1 MFNLANTQS
10 LTHRRN
16 VYTNTVFNAMLTQG
30 ARDLDSGLETR
41 DVVINAIAK
50 IVAATVPNAGQG
62 HAESIRQQVADSI
75 DAILFLDQS
84 PADTESDNEEE
95 TETA

>member
-75 DAILFLDQS
+75 DAILT
-84 PADTESDNEEE
+84 PADTDSDNEEE

>member
-41 DVVINAIAK
+41 DVIINAIAK

-75 DAILFLDQS
+75 DAILT
-84 PADTESDNEEE
+84 PADTDSDNEEE

>member
-1 MFNLANTQS
+1 MYNLANTPS

-16 VYTNTVFNAMLTQG
+16 VYTNMVFNAMLTQG
-30 ARDLDSGLETR
+30 AKDLKSGLETR

-62 HAESIRQQVADSI
+62 HADSIRQQVADSI
-75 DAILFLDQS
+75 DAILSTSGTD
-84 PADTESDNEEE
+84 SDNAEEE
-95 TETA
+95 TEVA

>member
-16 VYTNTVFNAMLTQG
+16 VYTNMVFNAMLTQG
-30 ARDLDSGLETR
+30 AKDLKSGMETR

-62 HAESIRQQVADSI
+62 HADSIRQQVADSI
-75 DAILFLDQS
+75 DAILFPDGT
-84 PADTESDNEEE
+84 DSDKVEEE
-95 TETA
+95 TETV